1 MGLARIRIID
11 MGRVFAPMKRT
22 IESEN
27 IIMKRTIESEN
38 IIWKGY
44 ELNVEERMICLDF
57 LKGFA
62 F

>member
-11 MGRVFAPMKRT
+11 MGRVFAP
-22 IESEN
+22 
-27 IIMKRTIESEN
+27 MKRTIESEN

-62 F
+62 FGSEL